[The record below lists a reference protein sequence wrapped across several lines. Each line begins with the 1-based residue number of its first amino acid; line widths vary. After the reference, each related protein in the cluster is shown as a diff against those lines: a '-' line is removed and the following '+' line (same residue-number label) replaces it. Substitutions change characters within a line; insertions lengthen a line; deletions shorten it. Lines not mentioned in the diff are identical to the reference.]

1 MFLALV
7 QDYFFNMISL
17 KNIMLEAKLYSLTI
31 GEVLDKVLQFD
42 GKTLIFFDTETT
54 GLEPNNSYEQL
65 TQIAA
70 VVVDGSTWKI
80 LDSLNEKIAKTDA
93 TNRLMDDPNSPEA
106 KAYQKDSDRWMRKYK
121 KSYMHPREVMQMT
134 HYDDGVPMENRI
146 DEKSALIK
154 FEELLAKY
162 PDAILVAH
170 NAVFDMKVTNARRR
184 INGLPPI
191 PRHAVLDTLKIA
203 RFFFV
208 PLLQAM
214 ESNDWAKEMLTG
226 LLAKTKY
233 KSYSTTLGKLA
244 AVFKIQLDNWHDA
257 GADIKMLIGIL
268 EQTIKLLKTHR
279 DIDISKFQKVQGKRY
294 RKF

>member
-1 MFLALV
+1 
-7 QDYFFNMISL
+7 MISL

-31 GEVLDKVLQFD
+31 SEVLDKVLQFE

-80 LDSLNEKIAKTDA
+80 LESINEKITKTDA

-106 KAYQKDSDRWMRKYK
+106 KAYQKDSDRWVRKYK
-121 KSYMHPREVMQMT
+121 KPYMHPRDVMKMT
-134 HYDDGVPMENRI
+134 HYDAGVPMEKRI
-146 DEKSALIK
+146 DEKTALLK
-154 FEELLAKY
+154 FEELLSRY

-191 PRHAVLDTLKIA
+191 PRHSVLDTLKIA

-214 ESNDWAKEMLTG
+214 ESNEWAKEMLTG
-226 LLAKTKY
+226 LLAKTTY

-244 AVFKIQLDNWHDA
+244 DAFKIQLDNWHDA

-268 EQTIKLLKTHR
+268 EKTIKLLKEHR
-279 DIDISKFQKVQGKRY
+279 EVDISKFQKVQGKRY